1 MSDVQAR
8 ISEIRKEGFYKDGR
22 VKPEL
27 FGDVASDLGQAFAMP
42 TRGKGSGNKSPCV
55 SSNQLRGFYGEVKA
69 LEIKLQE
76 MSLVQFSAQATGESG
91 IAEEVFRRNE
101 YLVRMIAPKVAY
113 IQGKQTGG
121 NVSREFREFIETSL
135 AQVHTARDFMVFMR
149 LFESVVGFF
158 YGFGGGKN

>member
-1 MSDVQAR
+1 MSDVQTR
-8 ISEIRKEGFYKDGR
+8 ISEIRKDGFYKDGR

-27 FGDVASDLGQAFAMP
+27 FGDVASDLGQAFAAA
-42 TRGKGSGNKSPCV
+42 RGKPTSV

-76 MSLVQFSAQATGESG
+76 MSRHHSAQATGEGG

-113 IQGKQTGG
+113 IQGKRTGG

>member
-8 ISEIRKEGFYKDGR
+8 ISEIRKDGFYKDGR

-27 FGDVASDLGQAFAMP
+27 FGDVASDLGKAFAQRRGNP
-42 TRGKGSGNKSPCV
+42 TSV
-55 SSNQLRGFYGEVKA
+55 SSNQLRGFYGEVKG

-76 MSLVQFSAQATGESG
+76 MSLLQFSAQATGESG

-101 YLVRMIAPKVAY
+101 YLVRMIAPKIAY

-158 YGFGGGKN
+158 YGFSEGKK